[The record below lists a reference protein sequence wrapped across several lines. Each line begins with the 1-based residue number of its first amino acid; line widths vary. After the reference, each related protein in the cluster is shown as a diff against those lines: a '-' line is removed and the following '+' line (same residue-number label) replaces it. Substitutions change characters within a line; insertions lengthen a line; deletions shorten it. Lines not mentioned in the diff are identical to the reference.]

1 MKRILCCVILVL
13 GAALARD
20 ARTELES
27 VIARYQKVNT
37 IAGRF
42 EQSICSEDQ
51 GYCMDF
57 AGKFSLARPDK
68 FRFDIN
74 DPFEQV
80 LVGDSSDLWVYFP
93 ESSMARHTPGMRN
106 PFFEILLNSSTDV
119 FQAES
124 LTTVDNATRLT
135 LLPADSLASFQR
147 IALLLN
153 KDHYITQID
162 MDDGLGNHT
171 KYSLLDVKY
180 NARIAG
186 SVFKFTPPEGTNV
199 EE

>member
-1 MKRILCCVILVL
+1 MRSILCLVLVL

-20 ARTELES
+20 ARTEFES
-27 VIARYQKVNT
+27 VVARYQEVNT
-37 IAGRF
+37 VTGKF
-42 EQSICSEDQ
+42 EQSICSDEQ
-51 GYCMDF
+51 GTCTDF

-68 FRFDIN
+68 FRFDIS
-74 DPFEQV
+74 DPLDQV

-93 ESSMARHTPGMRN
+93 ESSMVRHTPGMAN

-124 LTTVDNATRLT
+124 LTTDDHGVRLT
-135 LLPADSLASFQR
+135 LLPSDSLASFQR
-147 IALLLN
+147 IALQLTG
-153 KDHYITQID
+153 DHSIAQID

-171 KYSLLDVKY
+171 KYVLSDVKY

-186 SVFKFTPPEGTNV
+186 RLFKFTPPEGTTI

>member
-1 MKRILCCVILVL
+1 MRSILCLVLVL

-20 ARTELES
+20 ARTEFES
-27 VIARYQKVNT
+27 VVARYQKVNT
-37 IAGRF
+37 ITGKF
-42 EQSICSEDQ
+42 EQSICSEEQ

-57 AGKFSLARPDK
+57 AGRFFLARPDK
-68 FRFDIN
+68 FRFDIA

-93 ESSMARHTPGMRN
+93 ESSMARHTPGVLN

-124 LTTVDNATRLT
+124 LTTEDNVARLT
-135 LLPADSLASFQR
+135 LLPVDSLASFQR
-147 IALLLN
+147 IALLLGN
-153 KDHYITQID
+153 DHSITRID
-162 MDDGLGNHT
+162 LDDGLGNHT
-171 KYSLLDVKY
+171 KYSLSGVKY

-186 SVFKFTPPEGTNV
+186 KVFKFTPPEGTSI

>member
-1 MKRILCCVILVL
+1 VLLL

-20 ARTELES
+20 ARTEFES

-37 IAGRF
+37 ITGKF
-42 EQSICSEDQ
+42 EQSICSDEQ
-51 GYCMDF
+51 GTCMDF
-57 AGKFSLARPDK
+57 AGRFSLARPDK
-68 FRFDIN
+68 FRFDVS

-80 LVGDSSDLWVYFP
+80 LVGDSADLWVYFP
-93 ESSMARHTPGMRN
+93 ESSMARHTPGMPN

-124 LTTVDNATRLT
+124 LTTQDHATRLT
-135 LLPADSLASFQR
+135 LLPTDSLASFQR
-147 IALLLN
+147 IALVLADDLS
-153 KDHYITQID
+153 ITQID
-162 MDDGLGNHT
+162 LDDCLGNHT
-171 KYSLLDVKY
+171 KYSLSDVKY

-186 SVFKFTPPEGTNV
+186 SVFKFTPPEGTSI